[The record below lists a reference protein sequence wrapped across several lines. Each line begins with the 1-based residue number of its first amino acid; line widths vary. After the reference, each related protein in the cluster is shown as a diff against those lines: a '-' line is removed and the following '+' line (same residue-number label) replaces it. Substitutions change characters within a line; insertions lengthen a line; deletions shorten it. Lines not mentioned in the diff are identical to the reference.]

1 MVAIRVFVTEGSEEK
16 GHDLSPAQCL
26 SVSSISEL
34 MDKRCSRCLL
44 VDKLRG
50 L

>member
-1 MVAIRVFVTEGSEEK
+1 MVATRVFVTEAREEK
-16 GHDLSPAQCL
+16 GHDLSLALCL

-44 VDKLRG
+44 VDK
-50 L
+50 